1 MGRPDALSR
10 EAGHE
15 RGENDN
21 QDVVLLKPELF
32 RVLLRAT
39 ALDFEG
45 EDESLVRRVKDCT
58 AEREESVVKALLLKN
73 PRWKEHPDGLLT
85 HDDCIYLPRTRT
97 YERISSRPITIRPS
111 QAIPDVT
118 RRKNSSHARTGGQA
132 FVETLSNT

>member
-21 QDVVLLKPELF
+21 QGVVLLKPELF

-73 PRWKEHPDGLLT
+73 RAVMTKIVHSIGIC
-85 HDDCIYLPRTRT
+85 HKAIVVA
-97 YERISSRPITIRPS
+97 SHSR
-111 QAIPDVT
+111 
-118 RRKNSSHARTGGQA
+118 
-132 FVETLSNT
+132 

>member
-73 PRWKEHPDGLLT
+73 PHWKEHPDGLLT
-85 HDDCIYLPRTRT
+85 CDDCIYVP
-97 YERISSRPITIRPS
+97 
-111 QAIPDVT
+111 PD
-118 RRKNSSHARTGGQA
+118 
-132 FVETLSNT
+132 